1 LKLNIQCPSMLK
13 LDVILPYNINKLDG
27 LDELKWMIF
36 DDYKAGVQV
45 QQMAQHTLI
54 HIVMYITSTSCGGS

>member
-1 LKLNIQCPSMLK
+1 MLK
-13 LDVILPYNINKLDG
+13 LDVILPYNIDKLDR
-27 LDELKWMIF
+27 LDELEWLIY
-36 DDYKAGVQV
+36 DDYEAGVQV